1 MSELISA
8 LVNIKGPFTL
18 FAFLAL
24 VALVAFRTKQVPE
37 LFFGLLKEKLTRE
50 KFSQL
55 LHRLM
60 FYGFTVFIVLCAVS
74 VAGQYLSYKIQAG
87 LVKTE
92 VASAEIQNS
101 QSPDDK
107 KKQALAAYQEG
118 ISDAERHEIGDA
130 IKKLED
136 SITQVPTLSARLTL
150 AYLYQQDGKQAQATE
165 QADAA
170 YALAQER
177 KDSLAMA
184 KAEQLRKEIKAGDK
198 PQQDCTPLAA
208 GQPVELPKGGE
219 KCYGAPVLGPGL
231 YQYGKSLGDK
241 PQFYRI
247 DLRRGQPLSV
257 KFVTSD
263 WDSPFN
269 NASVEVY
276 DEDCSLLSSKAAH
289 GRSAKGD
296 ELQFQAPDDSQHYLR
311 IQNTGADARYS
322 ICTH

>member
-24 VALVAFRTKQVPE
+24 VALVAFRTKLVPE

-55 LHRLM
+55 LHRFM

-74 VAGQYLSYKIQAG
+74 VVGQYLSYKIQAG
-87 LVKTE
+87 PVSRE
-92 VASAEIQNS
+92 AGSAEIQNS
-101 QSPDDK
+101 QYPDDK

-118 ISDAERHEIGDA
+118 ISDAERHEIADA

-136 SITQVPTLSARLTL
+136 SLAQVPTLSAHFTL
-150 AYLYQQDGKQAQATE
+150 AYLYQQDGKQAEATE

-184 KAEQLRKEIKAGDK
+184 KAEQLRKEIKADGK
-198 PQQDCTPLAA
+198 PKQDCPPLLGKTA
-208 GQPVELPKGGE
+208 ELPKGATF
-219 KCYGAPVLGPGL
+219 CTDAPLIGPGL
-231 YQYGKSLGDK
+231 YVYNQSFEDNKRQYFKINVKQGQTLLVRFRTADSQFDTATVDIYNDECSPLPNKSK
-241 PQFYRI
+241 
-247 DLRRGQPLSV
+247 
-257 KFVTSD
+257 
-263 WDSPFN
+263 
-269 NASVEVY
+269 
-276 DEDCSLLSSKAAH
+276 SSG
-289 GRSAKGD
+289 GRSQPD
-296 ELQFQAPDDSQHYLR
+296 ELRFTSPDDTQHYLSVMGH
-311 IQNTGADARYS
+311 IPGSVYS
-322 ICTH
+322 ICVP